1 MRKNILF
8 GLIILSFVLA
18 GCKQDAKEE
27 KEASTEVTKE
37 LSGGQEEVTET
48 ATERLSDMEGVWTD
62 YAEYLDSISGATMDI
77 QKQIEV
83 FAQNRDKWATDI
95 DFADEQYK
103 FTLADL
109 DMDGQVELLVSN
121 TGGTGFFTSTSFYNV
136 DKNGKLKVMAS
147 FYTMYDFA
155 KKIGK
160 DKIEVTNMVP
170 AGTEPHDWEPSTKDL
185 IELEKSDVFIY
196 NGAGMEQ
203 WVDDV
208 LESLDTEEL
217 TSVEASK
224 GIKLLK
230 DTDAYEHDH
239 EHESENDPHV
249 WLDPQNAKYEM
260 NQIKKALIK
269 ADPDNKDYYE
279 ANYKKEAARCDEL
292 DQQYKKELAQVS
304 KRELVVAHE
313 AFGYLCKAYD
323 LEQMGIE
330 GLSADDE
337 PDPKQMSEV
346 IEFAKKH
353 KVKTIFF
360 EELVSPKV
368 AKTIAKETGASA
380 KMLNPLEGLSNK
392 KIKAGQDYFSVMKQN
407 LSAIKE
413 ALSE

>member
-1 MRKNILF
+1 MKKKILPILMGILAMALITTGCTGNTARK
-8 GLIILSFVLA
+8 
-18 GCKQDAKEE
+18 Q
-27 KEASTEVTKE
+27 
-37 LSGGQEEVTET
+37 
-48 ATERLSDMEGVWTD
+48 
-62 YAEYLDSISGATMDI
+62 
-77 QKQIEV
+77 
-83 FAQNRDKWATDI
+83 
-95 DFADEQYK
+95 
-103 FTLADL
+103 
-109 DMDGQVELLVSN
+109 
-121 TGGTGFFTSTSFYNV
+121 
-136 DKNGKLKVMAS
+136 KNGKLKVMAS

-155 KKIGK
+155 KKIGG
-160 DKIEVTNMVP
+160 DKVKVTNMVP

-185 IELEKSDVFIY
+185 IEMEKSDVFIY

-217 TSVEASK
+217 TIVEASK

-230 DTDAYEHDH
+230 DSDAHEHDH
-239 EHESENDPHV
+239 EHNSENDPHV

-260 NQIKKALIK
+260 NKIKKALIK
-269 ADPDNKDYYE
+269 ADPKNKDYYE
-279 ANYKKEAARCDEL
+279 SNYQKEAKKCDEL
-292 DQQYKKELAQVS
+292 DQSYKNGLAKVS

-313 AFGYLCKAYD
+313 AFGYLCEAYG

-380 KMLNPLEGLSNK
+380 KKLDPLEGLSNK
-392 KIKAGQDYFSVMKQN
+392 RIKAGEDYFSVMKQN

>member
-1 MRKNILF
+1 MKRKLLSILVC
-8 GLIILSFVLA
+8 ITTLSLCLM
-18 GCKQDAKEE
+18 GC
-27 KEASTEVTKE
+27 TGNTTK
-37 LSGGQEEVTET
+37 
-48 ATERLSDMEGVWTD
+48 
-62 YAEYLDSISGATMDI
+62 
-77 QKQIEV
+77 K
-83 FAQNRDKWATDI
+83 N
-95 DFADEQYK
+95 
-103 FTLADL
+103 
-109 DMDGQVELLVSN
+109 
-121 TGGTGFFTSTSFYNV
+121 
-136 DKNGKLKVMAS
+136 KNGKLKVMAS

-230 DTDAYEHDH
+230 DTDAHEHDH

-269 ADPDNKDYYE
+269 VDAENKDYYE

>member
-1 MRKNILF
+1 MKTYEENLRKLKAPGNLNRKGTRMKKRISSIFICMLT
-8 GLIILSFVLA
+8 LSFCLM
-18 GCKQDAKEE
+18 GC
-27 KEASTEVTKE
+27 TGNTTK
-37 LSGGQEEVTET
+37 
-48 ATERLSDMEGVWTD
+48 
-62 YAEYLDSISGATMDI
+62 
-77 QKQIEV
+77 K
-83 FAQNRDKWATDI
+83 NH
-95 DFADEQYK
+95 
-103 FTLADL
+103 
-109 DMDGQVELLVSN
+109 
-121 TGGTGFFTSTSFYNV
+121 
-136 DKNGKLKVMAS
+136 NGKIKVMAS

-155 KKIGK
+155 KKIGGNK
-160 DKIEVTNMVP
+160 VEVTNMVP

-185 IELEKSDVFIY
+185 IELEKSNVFIY

-230 DTDAYEHDH
+230 DNDAHEHDH

-269 ADPDNKDYYE
+269 VDPENKNYYE
-279 ANYKKEAARCDEL
+279 DNYKKQAAKCDEL
-292 DQQYKKELAQVS
+292 DQLYKKELAKVS

-313 AFGYLCKAYD
+313 AFGYLCHAYD

-380 KMLNPLEGLSNK
+380 KKLDPLEGLSNK
-392 KIKAGQDYFSVMKQN
+392 RIKAGEDYFSVMKQN

-413 ALSE
+413 ALK

>member
-1 MRKNILF
+1 M
-8 GLIILSFVLA
+8 A
-18 GCKQDAKEE
+18 GC
-27 KEASTEVTKE
+27 T
-37 LSGGQEEVTET
+37 G
-48 ATERLSDMEGVWTD
+48 
-62 YAEYLDSISGATMDI
+62 
-77 QKQIEV
+77 
-83 FAQNRDKWATDI
+83 
-95 DFADEQYK
+95 
-103 FTLADL
+103 
-109 DMDGQVELLVSN
+109 N
-121 TGGTGFFTSTSFYNV
+121 TSKKKS
-136 DKNGKLKVMAS
+136 NGKIRITTS

-155 KKIGK
+155 KKIGG
-160 DKIEVTNMVP
+160 DKVEVINLVP

-185 IELEKSDVFIY
+185 IEMEKSDIFIY

-230 DTDAYEHDH
+230 DQDAHEHDH
-239 EHESENDPHV
+239 EHNSENDPHV

-260 NQIKKALIK
+260 NKIKKALIK
-269 ADPDNKDYYE
+269 VDAENKDYYE
-279 ANYKKEAARCDEL
+279 ANYKRYAKECDKL
-292 DQQYKKELAQVS
+292 DTLYKEETS
-304 KRELVVAHE
+304 KFTKKELVVAHE
-313 AFGYLCKAYD
+313 AFGYLCHAYG

-346 IEFAKKH
+346 IRFAKEH
-353 KVKTIFF
+353 QVQTIIRGLRAVTDFEYELAMSQTNRVANQVKTIFF

-368 AKTIAKETGASA
+368 AKTIAKETGANA

-392 KIKAGQDYFSVMKQN
+392 KIKAGEDYFSVMKQN
-407 LSAIKE
+407 LAAIKE

>member
-1 MRKNILF
+1 MKRKLLSILVC
-8 GLIILSFVLA
+8 ITTLSLCLM
-18 GCKQDAKEE
+18 GC
-27 KEASTEVTKE
+27 TGNTTK
-37 LSGGQEEVTET
+37 
-48 ATERLSDMEGVWTD
+48 
-62 YAEYLDSISGATMDI
+62 
-77 QKQIEV
+77 KK
-83 FAQNRDKWATDI
+83 N
-95 DFADEQYK
+95 
-103 FTLADL
+103 
-109 DMDGQVELLVSN
+109 
-121 TGGTGFFTSTSFYNV
+121 
-136 DKNGKLKVMAS
+136 KNGKLKVMAS

-230 DTDAYEHDH
+230 DTDAHEHDH

-269 ADPDNKDYYE
+269 ADSDNKDYYE

-368 AKTIAKETGASA
+368 AKTIAKETGASV

>member
-1 MRKNILF
+1 MKKKILPILMGILAMALITTGCTGNTARK
-8 GLIILSFVLA
+8 
-18 GCKQDAKEE
+18 Q
-27 KEASTEVTKE
+27 
-37 LSGGQEEVTET
+37 
-48 ATERLSDMEGVWTD
+48 
-62 YAEYLDSISGATMDI
+62 
-77 QKQIEV
+77 
-83 FAQNRDKWATDI
+83 
-95 DFADEQYK
+95 
-103 FTLADL
+103 
-109 DMDGQVELLVSN
+109 
-121 TGGTGFFTSTSFYNV
+121 
-136 DKNGKLKVMAS
+136 KNGKLKVMAS

-155 KKIGK
+155 KKIGG
-160 DKIEVTNMVP
+160 DKVKVTNMVP

-185 IELEKSDVFIY
+185 IEMEKSDVFIY

-203 WVDDV
+203 WADDV

-217 TSVEASK
+217 TIVEASK

-230 DTDAYEHDH
+230 DSDAHEHDH
-239 EHESENDPHV
+239 EHNSENDPHV

-260 NQIKKALIK
+260 NKIKKALIK
-269 ADPDNKDYYE
+269 ADPKNKDYYE
-279 ANYKKEAARCDEL
+279 SNYQKEAKKCDEL
-292 DQQYKKELAQVS
+292 DQSYKNGLAKVS

-313 AFGYLCKAYD
+313 AFGYLCEAYG

-380 KMLNPLEGLSNK
+380 KKLDPLEGLSNK
-392 KIKAGQDYFSVMKQN
+392 RIKAGEDYFSVMKQN

>member
-1 MRKNILF
+1 MKRKLLSILVC
-8 GLIILSFVLA
+8 ITTLSLCLM
-18 GCKQDAKEE
+18 GC
-27 KEASTEVTKE
+27 TGNTTK
-37 LSGGQEEVTET
+37 
-48 ATERLSDMEGVWTD
+48 
-62 YAEYLDSISGATMDI
+62 
-77 QKQIEV
+77 K
-83 FAQNRDKWATDI
+83 N
-95 DFADEQYK
+95 
-103 FTLADL
+103 
-109 DMDGQVELLVSN
+109 
-121 TGGTGFFTSTSFYNV
+121 
-136 DKNGKLKVMAS
+136 KNGKLKVIAS

-230 DTDAYEHDH
+230 DTDAHEHDH

-260 NQIKKALIK
+260 NQIKKALTK

>member
-1 MRKNILF
+1 MKRKLLSILVC
-8 GLIILSFVLA
+8 ITTLSLCLM
-18 GCKQDAKEE
+18 GC
-27 KEASTEVTKE
+27 TGNTTK
-37 LSGGQEEVTET
+37 
-48 ATERLSDMEGVWTD
+48 
-62 YAEYLDSISGATMDI
+62 
-77 QKQIEV
+77 KK
-83 FAQNRDKWATDI
+83 N
-95 DFADEQYK
+95 
-103 FTLADL
+103 
-109 DMDGQVELLVSN
+109 
-121 TGGTGFFTSTSFYNV
+121 
-136 DKNGKLKVMAS
+136 KNGKLKVMAS

-230 DTDAYEHDH
+230 DTDAHEHDH

-269 ADPDNKDYYE
+269 ADSDNKDYYE

-368 AKTIAKETGASA
+368 AKTIAKETGASV

-392 KIKAGQDYFSVMKQN
+392 KIKAGQDYFSVMKKN

>member
-1 MRKNILF
+1 MKRK
-8 GLIILSFVLA
+8 ILSILICIISLSLCLI
-18 GCKQDAKEE
+18 GC
-27 KEASTEVTKE
+27 
-37 LSGGQEEVTET
+37 
-48 ATERLSDMEGVWTD
+48 
-62 YAEYLDSISGATMDI
+62 
-77 QKQIEV
+77 
-83 FAQNRDKWATDI
+83 
-95 DFADEQYK
+95 
-103 FTLADL
+103 
-109 DMDGQVELLVSN
+109 
-121 TGGTGFFTSTSFYNV
+121 TGNV
-136 DKNGKLKVMAS
+136 ARKKNNGKLKVMAS

-155 KKIGK
+155 KKIGG
-160 DKIEVTNMVP
+160 DKVEVTNMVP

-185 IELEKSDVFIY
+185 IEMEKSDVFIY

-217 TSVEASK
+217 ISVEASK

-230 DTDAYEHDH
+230 DTHSHEHDH
-239 EHESENDPHV
+239 EHGSENDPHV

-269 ADPDNKDYYE
+269 ADPKNKDYYE
-279 ANYKKEAARCDEL
+279 ANYKKEAAKCDEL
-292 DQQYKKELAQVS
+292 DRSYKEELAKVS

-313 AFGYLCKAYD
+313 AFGYLCNAYN

-413 ALSE
+413 ALK

>member
-1 MRKNILF
+1 MKKKMIPILLAIF
-8 GLIILSFVLA
+8 ALSMMVT
-18 GCKQDAKEE
+18 GCKK
-27 KEASTEVTKE
+27 
-37 LSGGQEEVTET
+37 
-48 ATERLSDMEGVWTD
+48 
-62 YAEYLDSISGATMDI
+62 
-77 QKQIEV
+77 
-83 FAQNRDKWATDI
+83 DKTN
-95 DFADEQYK
+95 K
-103 FTLADL
+103 
-109 DMDGQVELLVSN
+109 
-121 TGGTGFFTSTSFYNV
+121 
-136 DKNGKLKVMAS
+136 KNSGKLKVTAS

-155 KKIGK
+155 KKIGG
-160 DKIEVTNMVP
+160 DKVEVVNMVP

-208 LESLDTEEL
+208 LESLDTDEL
-217 TSVEASK
+217 ISVEASK
-224 GIKLLK
+224 GIKLLQSE
-230 DTDAYEHDH
+230 DTHDH
-239 EHESENDPHV
+239 KDAHESESAHHGHSHDGENDPHV

-269 ADPDNKDYYE
+269 ADNKNKAYYE
-279 ANYKKEAARCDEL
+279 ANYQKYAKQCDEL
-292 DQQYKKELAQVS
+292 DALYKKELSTVA

-313 AFGYLCKAYD
+313 AFGYLCHAYD

-346 IEFAKKH
+346 IKFAKEH
-353 KVKTIFF
+353 KVNTIFF

-407 LSAIKE
+407 LSAIKK
-413 ALSE
+413 ALSK

>member
-1 MRKNILF
+1 
-8 GLIILSFVLA
+8 
-18 GCKQDAKEE
+18 
-27 KEASTEVTKE
+27 
-37 LSGGQEEVTET
+37 
-48 ATERLSDMEGVWTD
+48 
-62 YAEYLDSISGATMDI
+62 
-77 QKQIEV
+77 
-83 FAQNRDKWATDI
+83 
-95 DFADEQYK
+95 
-103 FTLADL
+103 
-109 DMDGQVELLVSN
+109 
-121 TGGTGFFTSTSFYNV
+121 
-136 DKNGKLKVMAS
+136 MAS

-230 DTDAYEHDH
+230 DTDAHEHDH

-304 KRELVVAHE
+304 KHELVVAHE

-337 PDPKQMSEV
+337 PDPKQMSEL

>member
-1 MRKNILF
+1 MKKKLVTIMI
-8 GLIILSFVLA
+8 GLISLSFCLM
-18 GCKQDAKEE
+18 GC
-27 KEASTEVTKE
+27 T
-37 LSGGQEEVTET
+37 G
-48 ATERLSDMEGVWTD
+48 
-62 YAEYLDSISGATMDI
+62 
-77 QKQIEV
+77 
-83 FAQNRDKWATDI
+83 
-95 DFADEQYK
+95 
-103 FTLADL
+103 
-109 DMDGQVELLVSN
+109 N
-121 TGGTGFFTSTSFYNV
+121 TIKKKN
-136 DKNGKLKVMAS
+136 NGKLKVMAS

-155 KKIGK
+155 KKIGG
-160 DKIEVTNMVP
+160 DKVEVTNMVP

-185 IELEKSDVFIY
+185 IEMEKSDVFIY

-217 TSVEASK
+217 TTVEASK
-224 GIKLLK
+224 GIRLLK
-230 DTDAYEHDH
+230 DGDAHEHDH
-239 EHESENDPHV
+239 AHGSENDPHV
-249 WLDPQNAKYEM
+249 WLDPNNAKYEM
-260 NQIKKALIK
+260 NKIKKAFIK
-269 ADPDNKDYYE
+269 ADPKNKDYYE
-279 ANYKKEAARCDEL
+279 ANYKTYAKQCDDL
-292 DQQYKKELAQVS
+292 DQLYKKELAKVT

-313 AFGYLCKAYD
+313 AFGYLCHAYN

-346 IEFAKKH
+346 IDFAKKH

>member
-1 MRKNILF
+1 MKKK
-8 GLIILSFVLA
+8 ILSILICA
-18 GCKQDAKEE
+18 SLICLCLMGCTGNTAK
-27 KEASTEVTKE
+27 KK
-37 LSGGQEEVTET
+37 
-48 ATERLSDMEGVWTD
+48 D
-62 YAEYLDSISGATMDI
+62 
-77 QKQIEV
+77 
-83 FAQNRDKWATDI
+83 
-95 DFADEQYK
+95 
-103 FTLADL
+103 
-109 DMDGQVELLVSN
+109 
-121 TGGTGFFTSTSFYNV
+121 
-136 DKNGKLKVMAS
+136 NGKLKVMAS
-147 FYTMYDFA
+147 FYIMYDFA
-155 KKIGK
+155 KKIGG
-160 DKIEVTNMVP
+160 DKVEVTNMVP

-185 IELEKSDVFIY
+185 IELEKSDVFLY

-217 TSVEASK
+217 TTVEASK

-230 DTDAYEHDH
+230 DHDAHEHDH
-239 EHESENDPHV
+239 EHSSENDPHV
-249 WLDPQNAKYEM
+249 WLAPQNAKYEM
-260 NQIKKALIK
+260 NKIKKALIK
-269 ADPDNKDYYE
+269 ADPKNKDYYE
-279 ANYKKEAARCDEL
+279 ANYQKEAKKCDEL
-292 DQQYKKELAQVS
+292 DQLYKKELAKVS

-313 AFGYLCKAYD
+313 AFGYLCQAYN

-346 IEFAKKH
+346 INFAKKH

-380 KMLNPLEGLSNK
+380 KKLDPLEGLSNK
-392 KIKAGQDYFSVMKQN
+392 RIKAGEDYFSVMKQN

>member
-1 MRKNILF
+1 MKKKMIPIL
-8 GLIILSFVLA
+8 LAILAISMMIT
-18 GCKQDAKEE
+18 GCKKDQ
-27 KEASTEVTKE
+27 T
-37 LSGGQEEVTET
+37 
-48 ATERLSDMEGVWTD
+48 
-62 YAEYLDSISGATMDI
+62 
-77 QKQIEV
+77 
-83 FAQNRDKWATDI
+83 N
-95 DFADEQYK
+95 
-103 FTLADL
+103 
-109 DMDGQVELLVSN
+109 
-121 TGGTGFFTSTSFYNV
+121 
-136 DKNGKLKVMAS
+136 KNNSGKLKVTAS

-155 KKIGK
+155 KKIGG
-160 DKIEVTNMVP
+160 DKVEVVNMVP

-208 LESLDTEEL
+208 LESLDTDEL
-217 TSVEASK
+217 ISVEASK
-224 GIKLLK
+224 GIKLLQSE
-230 DTDAYEHDH
+230 DTHDH
-239 EHESENDPHV
+239 EDAHESESAHHGHSHDGENDPHV
-249 WLDPQNAKYEM
+249 WLDPKNAKYEM

-269 ADPDNKDYYE
+269 ADNKNKAYYE
-279 ANYKKEAARCDEL
+279 ANYQKYAKQCDEL
-292 DQQYKKELAQVS
+292 DALYKKELSKVA

-313 AFGYLCKAYD
+313 AFGYLCHAYD

-346 IEFAKKH
+346 IKFAKEH
-353 KVKTIFF
+353 KVNTIFF

-407 LSAIKE
+407 LSAIKK
-413 ALSE
+413 ALSK

>member
-1 MRKNILF
+1 MKKKILPILMSILAIACIMTGCTGSTAKKN
-8 GLIILSFVLA
+8 
-18 GCKQDAKEE
+18 
-27 KEASTEVTKE
+27 
-37 LSGGQEEVTET
+37 
-48 ATERLSDMEGVWTD
+48 
-62 YAEYLDSISGATMDI
+62 
-77 QKQIEV
+77 
-83 FAQNRDKWATDI
+83 
-95 DFADEQYK
+95 
-103 FTLADL
+103 
-109 DMDGQVELLVSN
+109 
-121 TGGTGFFTSTSFYNV
+121 
-136 DKNGKLKVMAS
+136 NGKLKVMAS

-155 KKIGK
+155 KKIGG
-160 DKIEVTNMVP
+160 DKVEVINMVP

-185 IELEKSDVFIY
+185 IEMEKSDVFIY
-196 NGAGMEQ
+196 NGTGMEQ

-217 TSVEASK
+217 TTVEASK

-230 DTDAYEHDH
+230 DSDAHEHDH
-239 EHESENDPHV
+239 EHSSENDPHV

-260 NQIKKALIK
+260 NKIKKALIK
-269 ADPDNKDYYE
+269 ADPKNKDYYE
-279 ANYKKEAARCDEL
+279 SNYQKEAKKCDEL
-292 DQQYKKELAQVS
+292 DQLYQEELAKVS
-304 KRELVVAHE
+304 RRELVVAHE
-313 AFGYLCKAYD
+313 AFGYLCKAYN
-323 LEQMGIE
+323 LTQMGIE

-346 IEFAKKH
+346 INFAKKH

-392 KIKAGQDYFSVMKQN
+392 KIKAGEDYFSVMRQN

>member
-1 MRKNILF
+1 MTRK
-8 GLIILSFVLA
+8 ILSILIFIIPLSLCLI
-18 GCKQDAKEE
+18 GC
-27 KEASTEVTKE
+27 
-37 LSGGQEEVTET
+37 
-48 ATERLSDMEGVWTD
+48 
-62 YAEYLDSISGATMDI
+62 
-77 QKQIEV
+77 
-83 FAQNRDKWATDI
+83 
-95 DFADEQYK
+95 
-103 FTLADL
+103 
-109 DMDGQVELLVSN
+109 
-121 TGGTGFFTSTSFYNV
+121 TGNV
-136 DKNGKLKVMAS
+136 ARKKNNGKLKVMAS

-155 KKIGK
+155 KKIGG
-160 DKIEVTNMVP
+160 DKVEVTNMVP

-185 IELEKSDVFIY
+185 IEMEKSDVFIY

-217 TSVEASK
+217 ISVEASK

-230 DTDAYEHDH
+230 DTHSHEHDH
-239 EHESENDPHV
+239 EHGSENDPHV

-269 ADPDNKDYYE
+269 ADPKNKDYYE
-279 ANYKKEAARCDEL
+279 ANYKKEAAKCDEL
-292 DQQYKKELAQVS
+292 DRSYKEELAKVS

-313 AFGYLCKAYD
+313 AFGYLCNAYN

-413 ALSE
+413 ALK

>member
-1 MRKNILF
+1 MKRR
-8 GLIILSFVLA
+8 ILSILVCMAVLSLCLA
-18 GCKQDAKEE
+18 GCTGNIAK
-27 KEASTEVTKE
+27 K
-37 LSGGQEEVTET
+37 
-48 ATERLSDMEGVWTD
+48 
-62 YAEYLDSISGATMDI
+62 
-77 QKQIEV
+77 
-83 FAQNRDKWATDI
+83 N
-95 DFADEQYK
+95 
-103 FTLADL
+103 
-109 DMDGQVELLVSN
+109 
-121 TGGTGFFTSTSFYNV
+121 
-136 DKNGKLKVMAS
+136 KNGKLKVMAS

-155 KKIGK
+155 QKIGG
-160 DKIEVTNMVP
+160 DKVEVTNMVP

-185 IELEKSDVFIY
+185 IEMEKSDVFIY

-230 DTDAYEHDH
+230 DNDAHEHDH
-239 EHESENDPHV
+239 QHGSENDPHV

-260 NQIKKALIK
+260 NRIKKALIK
-269 ADPDNKDYYE
+269 ADPKNKDYYE
-279 ANYKKEAARCDEL
+279 ANYKKEAAKCDEL
-292 DQQYKKELAQVS
+292 DQLYKEELAKVS

-346 IEFAKKH
+346 IDFAKKH

-380 KMLNPLEGLSNK
+380 KMLNPLEGLSDK

>member
-1 MRKNILF
+1 MKRKLLSILVC
-8 GLIILSFVLA
+8 ITTLSLCLM
-18 GCKQDAKEE
+18 GC
-27 KEASTEVTKE
+27 TGNTTK
-37 LSGGQEEVTET
+37 
-48 ATERLSDMEGVWTD
+48 
-62 YAEYLDSISGATMDI
+62 
-77 QKQIEV
+77 K
-83 FAQNRDKWATDI
+83 N
-95 DFADEQYK
+95 
-103 FTLADL
+103 
-109 DMDGQVELLVSN
+109 
-121 TGGTGFFTSTSFYNV
+121 
-136 DKNGKLKVMAS
+136 KNGKLKVMAS

-230 DTDAYEHDH
+230 DTDAHEHDH

-269 ADPDNKDYYE
+269 ADPYNKDYYE